1 MATNIKAVLRDSNN
15 KALANTDAQMFFYTM
30 AGGITLVASGR
41 STTKGSLS
49 MVSNT
54 NFSGFLPRVLLKV
67 KLNNNWV
74 NASNTPKTYSQQTI
88 DFGTVQLS
96 NEPVLT
102 LANTTLH
109 TIPVITA
116 GSVAVSAADTNKLKL
131 LERKNLQLTNDT
143 KTLSEQLKSKELA
156 RKKLETELQSRP
168 TLQMLNAE
176 KSQITSLKSQI
187 KARDDRI
194 SLLERGNGQL
204 GEISRQLELK
214 EQQRK
219 LLEVELNKRPTVETL
234 NIQKG
239 LVADLQSQ
247 LKLKDNRIGQLEGLV
262 NSGGIAVP
270 IKSKT
275 VKSEDLIFST
285 SEAISRASTKL
296 AQQGGYRIS
305 KASVDL
311 KVVAA
316 ANQTDLMLFETAD
329 DLARIPS
336 NCFGN
341 VRFDIDLTD
350 AGESSETVVVE
361 LKMPEVT
368 GYTRQLAERKLDGV
382 QDQVFWYEQQ
392 LSEKDP
398 FSAGQIISQ
407 HPKANTP
414 LQPDTQIIL
423 IIGVGNGN

>member
-1 MATNIKAVLRDSNN
+1 MATNIKAVLRDSND
-15 KALANTDAQMFFYTM
+15 KALASTDAQVFFYTLSGATKM
-30 AGGITLVASGR
+30 IASGR
-41 STTKGSLS
+41 SGANGALSLAT
-49 MVSNT
+49 NT
-54 NFSGFLPRVLLKV
+54 VFSGFLPRVLLKV
-67 KLNNNWV
+67 KLNNKWV
-74 NASNTPKTYSQQTI
+74 NASNTPKSYSQASI
-88 DFGTVQLS
+88 DFGIVKLS
-96 NEPVLT
+96 AEPVLT
-102 LANTTLH
+102 LATTTLH

-116 GSVAVSAADTNKLKL
+116 GSDAVSTADTNKLKL
-131 LERKNLQLTNDT
+131 LERKNLQLTNET

-156 RKKLETELQSRP
+156 RKTLETELQSRP

-176 KSQITSLKSQI
+176 KSEVSSLKSQI

-194 SLLERGNGQL
+194 TLLERGNGQL
-204 GEISRQLELK
+204 GEISRQLEVK

-219 LLEVELNKRPTVETL
+219 LLEVELNKRPTVEAL
-234 NIQKG
+234 NIQKN
-239 LVADLQSQ
+239 LVADLKSQ
-247 LKLKDNRIGQLEGLV
+247 LKLKDNRIGELEGLV
-262 NSGGIAVP
+262 SSGGIAVP
-270 IKSKT
+270 IKSTT

-311 KVVAA
+311 KVIAA

-341 VRFDIDLTD
+341 LRFDIDLTD
-350 AGESSETVVVE
+350 TGESSESVAVD
-361 LKMPEVT
+361 LKMPDVT
-368 GYTRQLAERKLDGV
+368 GYTRQLAGRKLDGL
-382 QDQVFWYEQQ
+382 QDQLYWYEQQ
-392 LSEKDP
+392 LTDKDS

-407 HPKANTP
+407 HPKANTS

-423 IIGVGNGN
+423 IVGI

>member
-15 KALANTDAQMFFYTM
+15 KALINTDAQMFFYTM
-30 AGGITLVASGR
+30 SGGVTLVASGR
-41 STTKGSLS
+41 SSTKGLLS
-49 MVSNT
+49 MVCNT

-74 NASNTPKTYSQQTI
+74 NASNTPKTYSQKTI

-102 LANTTLH
+102 LATTALH

-116 GSVAVSAADTNKLKL
+116 GSVAVSAADTNKLRL
-131 LERKNLQLTNDT
+131 LERKNLQLTNET
-143 KTLSEQLKSKELA
+143 KTLSEQLKGKELA
-156 RKKLETELQSRP
+156 RKTLEAELQNRP

-176 KSQITSLKSQI
+176 KSQVSSLKSQI

-194 SLLERGNGQL
+194 TLLEQGNGQL
-204 GEISRQLELK
+204 GEISRQLEVK

-219 LLEVELNKRPTVETL
+219 LLEVELNKRPTVEIL

-239 LVADLQSQ
+239 LVADLKSQ
-247 LKLKDNRIGQLEGLV
+247 LKLKDNRIGELEGLV
-262 NSGGIAVP
+262 NSGGGVVP
-270 IKSKT
+270 IKSTT

-296 AQQGGYRIS
+296 AKQGGYRIS

-311 KVVAA
+311 KVIAA

-341 VRFDIDLTD
+341 LRFDIDLTD
-350 AGESSETVVVE
+350 TGESSGTVAVD

-392 LSEKDP
+392 LSDKDP

-423 IIGVGNGN
+423 IIGVGI